1 MATDLTVELAGLR
14 LASPVLTA
22 SGTFGSGREYGA
34 INQLKGIGAI
44 VTKTITYGPKQ
55 GNPPPR
61 IWETASG
68 MLNSIGLQNDG
79 VEAFINKDMPFL
91 VECPVPIV
99 VSIGGEDV
107 DEYCRVAK
115 RLSQVEGISALEVNI
130 SCPNVKEGGLAFGM
144 EATTAA
150 ALVGKVRTSTHLPLI
165 VKLTPNISDIVPV
178 AAAVE
183 RAGASAI
190 SLINTILGMAI
201 DIETRR
207 PRLATV
213 VGGLSGPAIK
223 PVALRMVWRVAQ
235 AVGVPVIGMGG
246 ISCANDALEFLI
258 AGASAVG
265 VGTAMFTNPMVAG
278 DITDGIAAYLEEKR
292 VTRLSK
298 IVGTLKV

>member
-22 SGTFGSGREYGA
+22 SGTFGSGKEYEA
-34 INQLKGIGAI
+34 VNQLKGIGAI

-68 MLNSIGLQNDG
+68 MLNSIGLQNEG
-79 VEAFINKDMPFL
+79 VEAFIENDMPFL
-91 VECPVPIV
+91 AECPVPIV

-115 RLSQVEGISALEVNI
+115 VLSQVQGIDALEVNI
-130 SCPNVKEGGLAFGM
+130 SCPNVKEGGLSFGM

-190 SLINTILGMAI
+190 SLINTILGMAV

-235 AVGVPVIGMGG
+235 AVGIPVIGMGG

-265 VGTAMFTNPMVAG
+265 VGTAMFTDPMVAG
-278 DITDGIAAYLEEKR
+278 DIKSGIEAYLEEKR
-292 VTRLSK
+292 VPSIRK
-298 IVGTLKV
+298 IVGTLKI